1 MKRQTVMIVDDTPA
15 NIEILSESLG
25 DEYELF
31 FATSGADA
39 LELIRADKPDLIL
52 LDIMMPG
59 MDGYQLCSIL
69 KGDPSTRDIPII
81 FVTAMIGE
89 EEEIKGLE
97 LGAIDYLTKPISP
110 HIVRAMIGEEE
121 EIKGLELGAIDY
133 LTKPI
138 SPHIVRARVKNHLE
152 LKRYR
157 DLLETL
163 ANAADRAKKEFLRS
177 VSHELRTPLTPIIG
191 MTDLVLDTE
200 EDDNKRKYLTMVQKS
215 ALRLLGIVEDL
226 IETSRLE
233 GEGIAPDNSP
243 FLLKP
248 FLDTVV
254 MEAKTLVGGKGLE
267 FRSFLD
273 PALPEAVVSDQGMLH
288 KVLTMLLNNAVKF
301 TPAGEVALE
310 VRPMEVAGEPMLQI
324 SVSDTGIGIEKGEL
338 ERIFSDFTQSD
349 GSITRSFPGLGLG
362 LTLARRMTELMDG
375 SIWAE
380 SAPGGGSLFQVQ
392 VPLVLPEMV
401 PASGGALRSRS
412 ASGEK
417 G

>member
-15 NIEILSESLG
+15 NIEILSETLG
-25 DEYELF
+25 EEYELF

-59 MDGYQLCSIL
+59 MDGFELCSIL
-69 KGDPSTRDIPII
+69 KGDPATRDIPII
-81 FVTAMIGE
+81 FVT
-89 EEEIKGLE
+89 
-97 LGAIDYLTKPISP
+97 
-110 HIVRAMIGEEE
+110 AMIGEEE

-163 ANAADRAKKEFLRS
+163 ASAADRAKKEFLRS

-191 MTDLVLDTE
+191 MTDLVLDSE
-200 EDDNKRKYLTMVQKS
+200 EDDNKRKYLGMVQKS

-233 GEGIAPDNSP
+233 GEGSAPEYRP
-243 FLLKP
+243 FLLKA
-248 FLDTVV
+248 FLDTVS
-254 MEAKTLVGGKGLE
+254 MEARSQAEGKGLD
-267 FRSFLD
+267 FQVTLD
-273 PALPEAVVSDQGMLH
+273 PALPEAVSSDQGMLH
-288 KVLTMLLNNAVKF
+288 KVLSMLLGNAVKF
-301 TPAGEVALE
+301 TPAGKVSLE
-310 VRPMEVAGEPMLQI
+310 VRPQEVAGELMLQF
-324 SVSDTGIGIEKGEL
+324 SVADTGIGIDPADL
-338 ERIFSDFTQSD
+338 ERVFSDFTQSD

-362 LTLARRMTELMDG
+362 LTLARRMTELMNG

-380 SAPGGGSLFQVQ
+380 SAPGGGSMFQVQ
-392 VPLVLPEMV
+392 IPLLLPE
-401 PASGGALRSRS
+401 PASPGA
-412 ASGEK
+412 AVAEADGA
-417 G
+417 GQ

>member
-25 DEYELF
+25 DDYELF

-59 MDGYQLCSIL
+59 MDGYELCTIL
-69 KGDPSTRDIPII
+69 KGDPTTRDIPII

-97 LGAIDYLTKPISP
+97 LGAIDYI
-110 HIVRAMIGEEE
+110 
-121 EIKGLELGAIDY
+121 
-133 LTKPI
+133 TKPI

-163 ANAADRAKKEFLRS
+163 ASAADRAKKEFLRS

-191 MTDLVLDTE
+191 MTDLVLNTE

-215 ALRLLGIVEDL
+215 ALRLLGIIEDL

-233 GEGIAPDNSP
+233 GEGGAPEMST
-243 FLLKP
+243 FQLKA
-248 FLDTVV
+248 FLDTLG
-254 MEAKTLVGGKGLE
+254 MEARTLADSKGLE
-267 FRSFLD
+267 FRMVVD
-273 PALPEAVVSDQGMLH
+273 PKLPDAVVTDQGMLH
-288 KVLTMLLNNAVKF
+288 KVLSMLLSNAVKF
-301 TPAGEVALE
+301 TASGHVLLE
-310 VRPMEVAGEPMLQI
+310 VRRQEVAGEPMLQFA
-324 SVSDTGIGIEKGEL
+324 VADTGIGMEKGDL
-338 ERIFSDFTQSD
+338 ERIFSDFTQCD

-392 VPLVLPEMV
+392 IPLVV
-401 PASGGALRSRS
+401 PDAAPQPGSSPGCASAARGAS
-412 ASGEK
+412 A
-417 G
+417 

>member
-59 MDGYQLCSIL
+59 MDGFELCTIL
-69 KGDPSTRDIPII
+69 KGDPATRDIPII
-81 FVTAMIGE
+81 FVTAMIE
-89 EEEIKGLE
+89 EEQ
-97 LGAIDYLTKPISP
+97 
-110 HIVRAMIGEEE
+110 

-163 ANAADRAKKEFLRS
+163 ASAADRAKKEFLRS

-191 MTDLVLDTE
+191 MTDLVLNSE
-200 EDDNKRKYLTMVQKS
+200 EDDNKRKYLGMVQKS

-233 GEGIAPDNSP
+233 GEGGAPENAP
-243 FLLKP
+243 FQLKP
-248 FLDTVV
+248 FLDTIT
-254 MEAKTLVGGKGLE
+254 MEARALAQAKGLQCAVL
-267 FRSFLD
+267 LD
-273 PALPEAVVSDQGMLH
+273 PALPAAVVSDQGMLH
-288 KVLTMLLNNAVKF
+288 KVLSMLLGNAVKF
-301 TPAGEVALE
+301 TSEGGVGLEARVQETAGI
-310 VRPMEVAGEPMLQI
+310 PMLQF
-324 SVSDTGIGIEKGEL
+324 SVSDTGVGIDPAHL

-380 SAPGGGSLFQVQ
+380 NAPEGGSVFQLQ
-392 VPLVLPEMV
+392 IPLVLP
-401 PASGGALRSRS
+401 
-412 ASGEK
+412 
-417 G
+417 

>member
-25 DEYELF
+25 DESELF

-59 MDGYQLCSIL
+59 MDGYQLCGIL
-69 KGDPSTRDIPII
+69 KGDPSTRDIPVI
-81 FVTAMIGE
+81 FVT
-89 EEEIKGLE
+89 
-97 LGAIDYLTKPISP
+97 
-110 HIVRAMIGEEE
+110 AMIGEEE

-243 FLLKP
+243 FLLRA
-248 FLDTVV
+248 FLDAVV
-254 MEAKTLVGGKGLE
+254 MEAKALAGGKGLE

-310 VRPMEVAGEPMLQI
+310 VRQLEVAGEPMLQI
-324 SVSDTGIGIEKGEL
+324 SVSDTGIGIEKGDL
-338 ERIFSDFTQSD
+338 EKIFSDFTQSD

-392 VPLVLPEMV
+392 VPLVLPETV
-401 PASGGALRSRS
+401 QAPGAASRSGS

>member
-25 DEYELF
+25 DDYELF

-59 MDGYQLCSIL
+59 MDGYQLCGIL
-69 KGDPSTRDIPII
+69 KGDPSTRDIPVI
-81 FVTAMIGE
+81 FVT
-89 EEEIKGLE
+89 
-97 LGAIDYLTKPISP
+97 
-110 HIVRAMIGEEE
+110 AMIGEEE

-243 FLLKP
+243 FLLRA
-248 FLDTVV
+248 FLDAVV
-254 MEAKTLVGGKGLE
+254 MEAKALAGGKGLE

-310 VRPMEVAGEPMLQI
+310 VRQLEVAGEPMLQI
-324 SVSDTGIGIEKGEL
+324 SVSDTGIGIEKGDL
-338 ERIFSDFTQSD
+338 EKIFSDFTQSD

-392 VPLVLPEMV
+392 VPLVLPETV
-401 PASGGALRSRS
+401 QAPGAASRSGS

>member
-1 MKRQTVMIVDDTPA
+1 MKRQTVMIVDDTLA

-25 DEYELF
+25 DDYELF
-31 FATSGADA
+31 FATSGAEA
-39 LELIRADKPDLIL
+39 LELVRAEKPDLIL
-52 LDIMMPG
+52 LDVMMPG
-59 MDGYQLCSIL
+59 MDGYQLCTML
-69 KGDPSTRDIPII
+69 KEDQETRNIPIV
-81 FVTAMIGE
+81 FVTAMTQE
-89 EEEIKGLE
+89 EDEIRGLE
-97 LGAIDYLTKPISP
+97 LGAIDYI
-110 HIVRAMIGEEE
+110 
-121 EIKGLELGAIDY
+121 
-133 LTKPI
+133 TKPI

-163 ANAADRAKKEFLRS
+163 ATAADRAKKEFLRS

-243 FLLKP
+243 FLLRA
-248 FLDTVV
+248 FLDAVV
-254 MEAKTLVGGKGLE
+254 MEAKALAGSKGLE

-324 SVSDTGIGIEKGEL
+324 SVSDTGISIEKGEL

>member
-1 MKRQTVMIVDDTPA
+1 MKRQSVMIVDDTPA

-25 DEYELF
+25 DDYELF
-31 FATSGADA
+31 FAISGADA
-39 LELIRADKPDLIL
+39 LELIGADKPDLIL

-59 MDGYQLCSIL
+59 MDGYQLCAIL
-69 KGDPSTRDIPII
+69 KGDPATRDIPII

-89 EEEIKGLE
+89 E
-97 LGAIDYLTKPISP
+97 D
-110 HIVRAMIGEEE
+110 

-163 ANAADRAKKEFLRS
+163 ATAADRAKKEFLRS

-233 GEGIAPDNSP
+233 GEGAAPENRIFQLKA
-243 FLLKP
+243 FLG
-248 FLDTVV
+248 TIV
-254 MEAKTLVGGKGLE
+254 MEAETQARAKGLQ
-267 FRSFLD
+267 FSSRVD
-273 PALPEAVVSDQGMLH
+273 PLLPEAVITDQGMLH
-288 KVLTMLLNNAVKF
+288 KVLSMLLNNAVKF
-301 TPAGEVALE
+301 TPGGEVALE
-310 VRPMEVAGEPMLQI
+310 VRQQEVAGKAMLQFSI
-324 SVSDTGIGIEKGEL
+324 SDTGIGVESGDL

-349 GSITRSFPGLGLG
+349 GSITRAFPGLGLG

-380 SAPGGGSLFQVQ
+380 NCPGGGSIFQVQ
-392 VPLVLPEMV
+392 IPLVLPE
-401 PASGGALRSRS
+401 PAPVSCAAPVSSLPAGG
-412 ASGEK
+412 GK

>member
-15 NIEILSESLG
+15 NIEILSETLG
-25 DEYELF
+25 EEYELF

-59 MDGYQLCSIL
+59 MDGYELCSIL
-69 KGDPSTRDIPII
+69 KGDPATRDIPII
-81 FVTAMIGE
+81 FVT
-89 EEEIKGLE
+89 
-97 LGAIDYLTKPISP
+97 
-110 HIVRAMIGEEE
+110 AMIGEEE

-163 ANAADRAKKEFLRS
+163 ASAADRAKKEFLRS

-191 MTDLVLDTE
+191 MTDLVLDSE

-233 GEGIAPDNSP
+233 GEGTAPEYRP
-243 FLLKP
+243 FLLKA
-248 FLDTVV
+248 FLDTVA
-254 MEAKTLVGGKGLE
+254 MEARVQAEQKRLD
-267 FRSFLD
+267 FRVTLD
-273 PALPEAVVSDQGMLH
+273 PALPEAVSSDQAMLH
-288 KVLTMLLNNAVKF
+288 KVLSMLLGNAVKF
-301 TPAGEVALE
+301 TAAGKVSLE
-310 VRPMEVAGEPMLQI
+310 VRLQEVAGEQMLQF
-324 SVSDTGIGIEKGEL
+324 SVADTGVGIDPADL
-338 ERIFSDFTQSD
+338 ERVFSDFTQSD

-380 SAPGGGSLFQVQ
+380 SAPGGGSLFQMQ
-392 VPLVLPEMV
+392 IPLILPE
-401 PASGGALRSRS
+401 PESADAPPDADGAPR
-412 ASGEK
+412 
-417 G
+417 

>member
-15 NIEILSESLG
+15 NIEILSETLG
-25 DEYELF
+25 EEYELF

-59 MDGYQLCSIL
+59 MDGYELCSIL
-69 KGDPSTRDIPII
+69 KGDPATRDIPII
-81 FVTAMIGE
+81 FVT
-89 EEEIKGLE
+89 
-97 LGAIDYLTKPISP
+97 
-110 HIVRAMIGEEE
+110 AMIGEEE

-163 ANAADRAKKEFLRS
+163 ASAADRAKKEFLRS

-191 MTDLVLDTE
+191 MTDLVLDSE

-233 GEGIAPDNSP
+233 GEGTAPEYRP
-243 FLLKP
+243 FLLKA
-248 FLDTVV
+248 FLDTVA
-254 MEAKTLVGGKGLE
+254 MEARTQAEGKGLD
-267 FRSFLD
+267 FMVTLD
-273 PALPEAVVSDQGMLH
+273 PALPEAVSSDQAMLH
-288 KVLTMLLNNAVKF
+288 KVLTMLLGNAVKF
-301 TPAGEVALE
+301 TTAGKVSLE
-310 VRPMEVAGEPMLQI
+310 VHLQEVAGEQMLQF
-324 SVSDTGIGIEKGEL
+324 SVADTGVGIDPADL
-338 ERIFSDFTQSD
+338 ERVFSDFTQSD

-380 SAPGGGSLFQVQ
+380 SSPGGGSLFQMQ
-392 VPLVLPEMV
+392 IPLLLPE
-401 PASGGALRSRS
+401 PES
-412 ASGEK
+412 ADAPPFADGVRQ
-417 G
+417 

>member
-15 NIEILSESLG
+15 NIEILSETLG
-25 DEYELF
+25 EEYELF

-89 EEEIKGLE
+89 
-97 LGAIDYLTKPISP
+97 D
-110 HIVRAMIGEEE
+110 E

-163 ANAADRAKKEFLRS
+163 ASAADRAKKEFLRS

-191 MTDLVLDTE
+191 MTDLVLDSE
-200 EDDNKRKYLTMVQKS
+200 EDDNKRKYLGMVQKS

-233 GEGIAPDNSP
+233 GEGTAPEYRP
-243 FLLKP
+243 FLLKA
-248 FLDTVV
+248 FLDTVA
-254 MEAKTLVGGKGLE
+254 MEARTQAEGKGLD
-267 FRSFLD
+267 FQVTLD
-273 PALPEAVVSDQGMLH
+273 PSLPEAVSSDQTMLH
-288 KVLTMLLNNAVKF
+288 KVLSMLLGNAVKF
-301 TPAGEVALE
+301 TPAGKVSLE
-310 VRPMEVAGEPMLQI
+310 VRSQEVAGEQMLQF
-324 SVSDTGIGIEKGEL
+324 SVADTGIGIDPADL
-338 ERIFSDFTQSD
+338 ERVFSDFTQSD

-362 LTLARRMTELMDG
+362 LTLARRMTELMNG

-392 VPLVLPEMV
+392 IPLLLPD
-401 PASGGALRSRS
+401 PALCDAAYPEAVGA
-412 ASGEK
+412 GT
-417 G
+417 

>member
-25 DEYELF
+25 EEYELF

-59 MDGYQLCSIL
+59 MDGYELCSIL
-69 KGDPSTRDIPII
+69 KGDPATRNIPII
-81 FVTAMIGE
+81 FVT
-89 EEEIKGLE
+89 
-97 LGAIDYLTKPISP
+97 
-110 HIVRAMIGEEE
+110 AMIGEEE

-163 ANAADRAKKEFLRS
+163 ASAADRAKKEFLRS

-200 EDDNKRKYLTMVQKS
+200 QDDNKRKYLTMVQKS

-233 GEGIAPDNSP
+233 GEGGAPEYGTFQLKG
-243 FLLKP
+243 FLEA
-248 FLDTVV
+248 VA
-254 MEAKTLVGGKGLE
+254 MEARSLASAKGLE
-267 FRSFLD
+267 FRVTLGPD
-273 PALPEAVVSDQGMLH
+273 LPDAVLSDQGMLH
-288 KVLTMLLNNAVKF
+288 KVLAMLLGNAVKF
-301 TPAGEVALE
+301 TPAGLVALE
-310 VRPMEVAGEPMLQI
+310 VRQQQVAGEPMLQF
-324 SVSDTGIGIEKGEL
+324 SVSDTGIGIEKGDL

-349 GSITRSFPGLGLG
+349 GSVTRSFPGLGLG

-380 SAPGGGSLFQVQ
+380 SAPGGGSVFQVQ
-392 VPLVLPEMV
+392 IPLLCIDSAPVPGARNSLS
-401 PASGGALRSRS
+401 PA
-412 ASGEK
+412 
-417 G
+417 